1 MHTNNSEKKPFCL
14 LCFWYL
20 FNLLIEKNR
29 VFNKENTKIKNESL
43 FSRENF
49 YSMERITLFQFEPN
63 LACNNINAYKLKYR
77 NTEKSEKIVQFACL
91 TGKKS
96 TLIEK

>member
-1 MHTNNSEKKPFCL
+1 MHTNNSEKKTILPILFLVFL
-14 LCFWYL
+14 LHAHAVAHWQL
-20 FNLLIEKNR
+20 ILVNLLLIEKNR

-63 LACNNINAYKLKYR
+63 LACNNINA
-77 NTEKSEKIVQFACL
+77 
-91 TGKKS
+91 
-96 TLIEK
+96 

>member
-1 MHTNNSEKKPFCL
+1 MHTNNSEKKTILPI
-14 LCFWYL
+14 L
-20 FNLLIEKNR
+20 FLVFINLLIEKNR

-77 NTEKSEKIVQFACL
+77 NIQKNP
-91 TGKKS
+91 KK
-96 TLIEK
+96 

>member
-1 MHTNNSEKKPFCL
+1 MSSRIKFDNKVPCYAMPTNNSEKKTILPI
-14 LCFWYL
+14 L
-20 FNLLIEKNR
+20 FLVFINLLIEKNR

-63 LACNNINAYKLKYR
+63 LACNNINA
-77 NTEKSEKIVQFACL
+77 
-91 TGKKS
+91 
-96 TLIEK
+96 